1 MNLILPPQEIIFETF
16 ILRKLKHTDA
26 ASITKH
32 ITSEI
37 VRYTAN
43 IPYPYTEKN
52 AQAFIKLSLKKNYQ
66 ERALVYGIQINN
78 EIVGIC
84 SIDSIDNINRKGILG
99 YWLAKEHWGK
109 KITSQ
114 AAKKV
119 VEIAFNNCNLHRI
132 EVEHFEENIAS
143 KKIIEKLGFQLEG
156 IKRDIFF
163 RENHWHNSFIYSL
176 IKKE

>member
-1 MNLILPPQEIIFETF
+1 MTSHPPTEITFETF
-16 ILRKLKHTDA
+16 ILRKLKKTDA
-26 ASITKH
+26 SSITKH
-32 ITSEI
+32 IIPDI

-52 AQAFIKLSLKKNYQ
+52 AQAFIKLSLKKEQ
-66 ERALVYGIQINN
+66 QQRALVYGIEINN

-114 AAKKV
+114 AAKKIL
-119 VEIAFNNCNLHRI
+119 EIAFNSFNLHRI
-132 EVEHFEENIAS
+132 EVEHFSENIS
-143 KKIIEKLGFQLEG
+143 SQKIIQKLGFQLEG
-156 IKRDIFF
+156 VKRDHFF
-163 RENHWHNSFIYSL
+163 RENHWHNSLIYSI